1 MASLVARNYFFPS
14 GWASMLTVHN
24 PLDLILIP
32 RLDSVHLKPK
42 WPSVKIGDS
51 QWSKGD
57 YEQTVIWG
65 VRKLSIKQQGLIKK
79 ELDRKLTHDPDSKC

>member
-1 MASLVARNYFFPS
+1 
-14 GWASMLTVHN
+14 MLIVPH
-24 PLDLILIP
+24 PLDLILMP

-42 WPSVKIGDS
+42 WPPVKIGDS
-51 QWSKGD
+51 EWSRGD
-57 YEQTVIWG
+57 YEQSVIWADWG

>member
-1 MASLVARNYFFPS
+1 
-14 GWASMLTVHN
+14 MLIIPH
-24 PLDLILIP
+24 PLDLILMP

-42 WPSVKIGDS
+42 WPPVKIEDS
-51 QWSKGD
+51 EWSRGD
-57 YEQTVIWG
+57 YEQSVIWG

>member
-1 MASLVARNYFFPS
+1 
-14 GWASMLTVHN
+14 MLIIPH
-24 PLDLILIP
+24 PLDLILMS

-42 WPSVKIGDS
+42 WPPVKIGDS
-51 QWSKGD
+51 EWSRGD
-57 YEQTVIWG
+57 YEQSVIWG